1 VTFITTAARGQITR
15 FNHIR
20 GLGKF
25 RDFGRRYKSMLPS
38 VLAEK
43 MEAIR
48 RFGAIRRVE
57 RVGQRFFNG
66 ACKVVA
72 VLITDQ
78 EPRLPTTTLHSEMVD
93 QYDMT
98 LHRPMTWEIPT

>member
-1 VTFITTAARGQITR
+1 
-15 FNHIR
+15 
-20 GLGKF
+20 
-25 RDFGRRYKSMLPS
+25 
-38 VLAEK
+38 

-57 RVGQRFFNG
+57 RVGQRFFDG

-78 EPRLPTTTLHSEMVD
+78 EPHLPTTNYICKAGYIKQLQQGAHTSQDDKNWWNGEAKSLN
-93 QYDMT
+93 QT
-98 LHRPMTWEIPT
+98 

>member
-1 VTFITTAARGQITR
+1 
-15 FNHIR
+15 
-20 GLGKF
+20 
-25 RDFGRRYKSMLPS
+25 
-38 VLAEK
+38 

-57 RVGQRFFNG
+57 RVGQRFFDG

-78 EPRLPTTTLHSEMVD
+78 EPRLPTTTVCHCRHF
-93 QYDMT
+93 T
-98 LHRPMTWEIPT
+98 LTQWFHG